1 MLIESTTYF
10 TDIIVYFVV
19 MVLRSCPFPTRLF
32 ALLKVLTL
40 LASPLLLNAS
50 LVVMVLTGL
59 CNTPLAKLQHKF
71 LTKLLVAQD
80 ERFKAGSEAL
90 LNIYESVEVICMGN
104 PF

>member
-1 MLIESTTYF
+1 MVESIDEKGLKEKTLKGE
-10 TDIIVYFVV
+10 DIPKLYLWAIILCYWREIL
-19 MVLRSCPFPTRLF
+19 MSGLF

-80 ERFKAGSEAL
+80 ERF
-90 LNIYESVEVICMGN
+90 IRWI
-104 PF
+104 